1 MISKEEK
8 IVLNLGKWLLL
19 LLAFLIL
26 VFYFYNFYS
35 TTVLTRESMAQFG
48 DYFGGVLNPI
58 LGFATV
64 SLLVWSIQ
72 VQLRELKLTRRELE
86 QSTFANQKQAE
97 SLHKQVGLYEKKE
110 TLDSVKKEL
119 DMLNR
124 RLNELLEIKMKIDKG
139 GRLASFTLN
148 EAFFNNS
155 DDIKDQISSQ
165 LKQGLNASSSVLITL
180 EKELELIS
188 NEFMFY
194 FTKLVHLKE
203 YEFSVVKLNRLV
215 FQYRKIVEFGF
226 LSVLQANYLAQ
237 YVSGLMSTLPDLKDE
252 YLNKMKVESSSESN
266 EIFNI
271 INARQ

>member
-1 MISKEEK
+1 M
-8 IVLNLGKWLLL
+8 
-19 LLAFLIL
+19 
-26 VFYFYNFYS
+26 
-35 TTVLTRESMAQFG
+35 
-48 DYFGGVLNPI
+48 
-58 LGFATV
+58 
-64 SLLVWSIQ
+64 
-72 VQLRELKLTRRELE
+72 
-86 QSTFANQKQAE
+86 
-97 SLHKQVGLYEKKE
+97 
-110 TLDSVKKEL
+110 
-119 DMLNR
+119 
-124 RLNELLEIKMKIDKG
+124 
-139 GRLASFTLN
+139 
-148 EAFFNNS
+148 
-155 DDIKDQISSQ
+155 
-165 LKQGLNASSSVLITL
+165 ITL